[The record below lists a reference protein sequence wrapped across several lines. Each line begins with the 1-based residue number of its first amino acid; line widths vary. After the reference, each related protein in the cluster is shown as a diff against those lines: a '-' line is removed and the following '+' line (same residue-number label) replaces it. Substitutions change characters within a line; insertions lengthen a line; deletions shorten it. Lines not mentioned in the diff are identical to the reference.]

1 MNSKIS
7 KIIKRINALDSC
19 YVMDVV
25 PCIDYVHEKIR
36 EYGLN
41 VFNSGSK
48 ITEKLVPTPPSIELW
63 EYWLLNLCCNVF
75 AVRGYS
81 TGHLDFEKGKYKTLY
96 CFYGNEGK
104 PEIAA
109 KFYTVMYKFIRKAQR
124 NYALGLGSIKSRDT
138 KNYRL
143 SQYCRGMV
151 DVLEGY
157 AKKLPISEAEQQE
170 LDNHNKKIYLGA
182 HLNTWPQFKSTDELS
197 EQAKADYL
205 AGQSKAKGAVFNKS
219 AESDQLK

>member
-48 ITEKLVPTPPSIELW
+48 ITEKLVPTRPSIEWW

-109 KFYTVMYKFIRKAQR
+109 KFYTVIYKFIRKAQR
-124 NYALGLGSIKSRDT
+124 NYALGLGNIKSKNA

-143 SQYCRGMV
+143 SQYCEGMV
-151 DVLEGY
+151 NVLEDY
-157 AKKLPISEAEQQE
+157 AIRLPISEAEQQE
-170 LDNHNKKIYLGA
+170 LDDHNKKKLRGARINDIWQFQPSDAIY
-182 HLNTWPQFKSTDELS
+182 
-197 EQAKADYL
+197 EQAEADFR
-205 AGQSKAKGAVFNKS
+205 AGQAKVAGGC
-219 AESDQLK
+219 L

>member
-96 CFYGNEGK
+96 CFYDNEGK

-109 KFYTVMYKFIRKAQR
+109 KFYTVMYKFIRKARR
-124 NYALGLGSIKSRDT
+124 NYAISLENIKSKET

-143 SQYCRGMV
+143 SQYCHGMV

-157 AKKLPISEAEQQE
+157 ARKLFISEAEQQE
-170 LDNHNKKIYLGA
+170 LDNHNKKNLRSARINDFWQFQPSDAIY
-182 HLNTWPQFKSTDELS
+182 
-197 EQAKADYL
+197 EQAEADFR
-205 AGQSKAKGAVFNKS
+205 AGQAKVAGGC
-219 AESDQLK
+219 L